1 MLWLCLALGAAL
13 PATYGIM
20 AVKRDM
26 AATAA
31 YKSGRDDAAK
41 IIAAEVTSKSLETVE
56 RAEAGRTEAEPAPED
71 DVGLVALC
79 RSSASC
85 RERGA
90 R

>member
-1 MLWLCLALGAAL
+1 MGFSPLLWLCLALGAAL

-41 IIAAEVTSKSLETVE
+41 IIAAEVTSTH
-56 RAEAGRTEAEPAPED
+56 AELPAFS
-71 DVGLVALC
+71 VAAC
-79 RSSASC
+79 SPGPHARRISAKMH
-85 RERGA
+85 EMPYH
-90 R
+90 